1 MFSYDY
7 NFIVLSLM
15 QIYKKCSYKQME
27 NLTIKKIIVVSNKK
41 EGPNSYLVMTLLKLN
56 VNSILLL

>member
-1 MFSYDY
+1 
-7 NFIVLSLM
+7 
-15 QIYKKCSYKQME
+15 ME